1 MLYQSIMWDYISE
14 EEKVLNDQLNHNQ
27 IVLFSNRV
35 KEIFFVAHGS
45 SYNAA
50 MAIKPFIVKFC
61 RINVQVFTPDNFMA
75 YISNI
80 PLDDRSIVIGISQTG
95 TSSGVLKALEGVKGR
110 CEIFGITSV
119 KGSPI
124 DKLSDKCI
132 YLECGVENSNAK
144 TKGYSSTLL
153 QLMLFALNNAKNLNH
168 ISNEVFG
175 KIIQS
180 LRNEISLINKVK
192 NKTISWCE
200 ENHFGIGMDNEY
212 VIGSGMNFGT
222 ALEGQ
227 LKMMET
233 LRIPTMFN
241 DIVEFSH
248 GMHRSINGNSY
259 IVLINSQDK
268 YKKDLY
274 LKTFAYMKEIAK
286 SCILIN
292 MSDEDNS
299 QNIINIP
306 AFEYDESILLT
317 TLVIQVIST
326 YVPEVNNL
334 DPNDCANDGYTDIVA
349 TRV

>member
-27 IVLFSNRV
+27 LVLFNKDI
-35 KEIFFVAHGS
+35 KEIYFVAHGS

-61 RINVQVFTPDNFMA
+61 SINIQVFTPDNFMA

-80 PLDDRSIVIGISQTG
+80 PLDDRSIVVGISQTG

-132 YLECGVENSNAK
+132 YLECGEENSNAK

-153 QLMLFALNNAKNLNH
+153 QLMLFALNNSLNLNC
-168 ISNEVFG
+168 IDGG
-175 KIIQS
+175 KYNDVIED
-180 LRNEISLINKVK
+180 LRKEISQINSVK
-192 NKTISWCE
+192 KRTVKWCE
-200 ENHFGIGMDNEY
+200 ENRFGVGMDNEY

-248 GMHRSINGNSY
+248 GMHRSINEKSY
-259 IVLINSQDK
+259 IILINSGDE
-268 YKKDLY
+268 YKRDLY
-274 LKTFAYMKEIAK
+274 MKTFAYMKKIAK

-292 MSDEDNS
+292 LDDEKDS
-299 QNIINIP
+299 QDIINVP
-306 AFEYDESILLT
+306 MFRYDESILLT

-326 YVPEVNNL
+326 FVPEINNL
-334 DPNDCANDGYTDIVA
+334 DPNDCANDDYTDIVS